1 MASIDDVIRLLEAA
15 REHEG
20 FGSPGKNTKAKKSPK
35 LANSATKKA
44 PRKASAYSKK
54 YAKAFKQIAPKHKK
68 KSGGWKQGGYK
79 RAVKQAHAKAKRMK

>member
-15 REHEG
+15 RDHEG
-20 FGSPGKNTKAKKSPK
+20 SPASVKSRSKAAAKPAPK
-35 LANSATKKA
+35 
-44 PRKASAYSKK
+44 RKASAYSKK

-68 KSGGWKQGGYK
+68 KSGGWKQGGYS

>member
-15 REHEG
+15 RDH
-20 FGSPGKNTKAKKSPK
+20 GSSAGKSQISSKPKSSAGKTKPK
-35 LANSATKKA
+35 
-44 PRKASAYSKK
+44 RKASAYSKK
-54 YAKAFKQIAPKHKK
+54 YAKAFKSIAPKHKK

>member
-1 MASIDDVIRLLEAA
+1 MPSIDDVIRLLEAA
-15 REHEG
+15 RDHEK
-20 FGSPGKNTKAKKSPK
+20 SPGSSAGKSSP
-35 LANSATKKA
+35 NSATKKA
-44 PRKASAYSKK
+44 PRKASAYSQK

>member
-15 REHEG
+15 KGHDQKIE
-20 FGSPGKNTKAKKSPK
+20 SSVSKKAVSKPKKAK
-35 LANSATKKA
+35 
-44 PRKASAYSKK
+44 RKVSAYSKK
-54 YAKAFKQIAPKHKK
+54 YAKAFKSIAPKHKK